1 MWPFSNPLECKVAEQ
16 CLAQGNPLEAARVL
30 LAAKQ
35 PEHRAVRALLL
46 RIGPHLATLG
56 RQAAADNDILIAA
69 ELLEVAAQCGS
80 LPPAD
85 ETLRR
90 QLVERREQL
99 ARDRQWREQRLD
111 RAAQWARDGR
121 LRSAIGLVDPLDT
134 DPEAARRRRDWQF
147 DLETLERYVHEFE
160 THLQS
165 EDLAAAAVVLNKA
178 HELAPLDPKVWT
190 MRQTWAKAAGKPL
203 EHPATAA
210 EVQRAVQPIPA
221 VPPVLPAQ
229 PVQPVLAAG
238 PIPSVPANRQD
249 QRALN
254 AIQQADIA
262 STASF
267 PPNRPDATPEIVAG
281 VSADAGYAGPSG
293 RPPSN
298 PSYDSEPSVP
308 RQCRIASPQLGPVA
322 LSGLSVLGDVF
333 VVTRPHLLIGTPREP
348 GVDLP
353 MSARLHGRH
362 ALLVREPSTRGPE
375 RWRVIPLGNAR
386 VAVNGEQVMAPASR
400 PLIDG
405 DILEFESAQCRWR
418 FRQPLADSAT
428 AILDVV
434 RPAVAN
440 IALPGGGACEFVAL
454 VADRLVIA
462 SDRKHGHL
470 AQRGLPGRL
479 TLTPTDNGWRVETDG
494 APLFADSEQLPAE
507 FTMYADDAGLA
518 QRVVCDA
525 DGVPVMFQWS
535 LKMRKGN

>member
-210 EVQRAVQPIPA
+210 VHKAAQPIPPVPLVPPGQS
-221 VPPVLPAQ
+221 VPPV
-229 PVQPVLAAG
+229 
-238 PIPSVPANRQD
+238 PSARLIEPVPANRQE

-281 VSADAGYAGPSG
+281 VRADAGHAGPSG

-298 PSYDSEPSVP
+298 PRSDSEPSVP

-362 ALLVREPSTRGPE
+362 ALLVREPSTRGLE

-400 PLIDG
+400 PLVDG